1 MISDVD
7 VKVLSELNRI
17 VARHGPD
24 PLMRLA
30 GLIRDPQRAGD
41 LAAVLESVAAQAAN
55 TKSSPNV
62 RRVNGIG
69 MAVLNDLKA
78 GDPQKYEAIVDF
90 RERLVSG
97 TFLPSMSDIRQFSRV
112 HDLSIGNASSRK
124 AAIPPL
130 LRSVSELETSAIVA
144 LLGSVPEPGGD
155 DRSLE
160 RWRELIVKPRGRQG
174 NVAEQPAT
182 Y

>member
-1 MISDVD
+1 MIRDVD

-24 PLMRLA
+24 PFIRLA
-30 GLIRDPQRAGD
+30 DLIRDPRRAD
-41 LAAVLESVAAQAAN
+41 ELAAVLESVATQAAK
-55 TKSSPNV
+55 TKSNSKA
-62 RRVNGIG
+62 RKTGGIG
-69 MAVLNDLKA
+69 MAVLNDLKDD
-78 GDPQKYEAIVDF
+78 DPQKYQVVVDF

-97 TFLPSMSDIRQFSRV
+97 ALLPSMSDIRQFSRV
-112 HDLSIGNASSRK
+112 HNLSIGKATSRK

-130 LRSVSELETSAIVA
+130 LRSVAELETPEIVA
-144 LLGSVPEPGGD
+144 LLSSVHEPRSD

-160 RWRELIVKPRGRQG
+160 RWRELIVNPRGQR
-174 NVAEQPAT
+174 NIVAEKPAT

>member
-1 MISDVD
+1 MIRDVD

-30 GLIRDPQRAGD
+30 SLLRDPRLAD
-41 LAAVLESVAAQAAN
+41 ELAAVLESVAAQAAK

-62 RRVNGIG
+62 RRTGGIG
-69 MAVLNDLKA
+69 MAVLNDLKE
-78 GDPQKYEAIVDF
+78 GDPQKYEVVVDF

-112 HDLSIGNASSRK
+112 HNLSIGRASSRK

-130 LRSVSELETSAIVA
+130 LRSVSELETATIA
-144 LLGSVPEPGGD
+144 DLLASTPEPGNS

-160 RWRELIVKPRGRQG
+160 SWRELIVKPRGRQG
-174 NVAEQPAT
+174 NIAESPAT